1 MKKVSPIIQCSMGS
15 RISSGLGCLF
25 EGNLHRSQPKFETE
39 QRKMDREEPKLLLTR
54 RPQTN
59 LQSLNS
65 PNRLLS
71 NPELFYNMYRFN
83 DTIIIGRSS
92 GRSSG
97 YGSWLMFWRSWVR
110 STVQYAGWTFFT
122 FICCK
127 NVMAVLKTGN
137 KRKRGRGRPIS
148 NHWSRNTFLEG
159 DFVAIK
165 SFLQKNSHIF
175 LIVRIFLF
183 VSFCLSCHV
192 FLFLPSHNKKKKK
205 EKHQC
210 LCLAVTI
217 NADT

>member
-148 NHWSRNTFLEG
+148 NHWSRNTFLDG
-159 DFVAIK
+159 DFVVQVFIK
-165 SFLQKNSHIF
+165 RIRIFSSLCLFFFL
-175 LIVRIFLF
+175 FLF
-183 VSFCLSCHV
+183 VW
-192 FLFLPSHNKKKKK
+192 
-205 EKHQC
+205 
-210 LCLAVTI
+210 AVTFSLSSFS
-217 NADT
+217 